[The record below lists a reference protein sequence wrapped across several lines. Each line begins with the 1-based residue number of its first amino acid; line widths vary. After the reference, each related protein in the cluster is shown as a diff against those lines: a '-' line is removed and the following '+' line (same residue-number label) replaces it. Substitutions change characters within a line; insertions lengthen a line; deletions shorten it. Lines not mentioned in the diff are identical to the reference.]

1 MLEEVYLVLMVNP
14 RNVLFLKS
22 QRLTKTSSIA
32 KPWPISW
39 VDRHIHGGVG
49 IMLDDILAG
58 VAAWAV
64 MQGLV
69 ALLV

>member
-1 MLEEVYLVLMVNP
+1 MLLGFVIFRVMD
-14 RNVLFLKS
+14 
-22 QRLTKTSSIA
+22 IA

-39 VDRHIHGGVG
+39 VDRHIHGGFG

-58 VAAWAV
+58 VAAWVV